1 MCTEIWHHEQTQ
13 VVHQLDLNQNE
24 GHTFEFHA
32 EHLLAL
38 IYEEF
43 NVFRQEYMTM
53 TSSEPKS
60 QQPGPTTPMTT
71 LTVIQKEVQLL
82 NPKFPS
88 ITSNR
93 VQKGCISLSHLQE

>member
-1 MCTEIWHHEQTQ
+1 MCTEIWYHEQTQ

-24 GHTFEFHA
+24 GHTFEFHT
-32 EHLLAL
+32 EQRLAL

-43 NVFRQEYMTM
+43 NVFRQEDMIM
-53 TSSEPKS
+53 TSIEPKS
-60 QQPGPTTPMTT
+60 QQPTPMTT
-71 LTVIQKEVQLL
+71 LTVIQNEVQLL

-88 ITSNR
+88 ITSDR